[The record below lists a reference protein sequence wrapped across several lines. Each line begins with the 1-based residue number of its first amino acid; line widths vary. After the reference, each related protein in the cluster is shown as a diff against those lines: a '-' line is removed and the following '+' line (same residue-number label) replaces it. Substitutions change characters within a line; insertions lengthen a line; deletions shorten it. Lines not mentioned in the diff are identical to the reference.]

1 VDGSPV
7 LNLDPSDLLAI
18 VLRTGTVYVFLLV
31 LLRLA
36 GKRELG
42 QLRLF
47 DLVVVLVVSN
57 AVQNAMVG
65 PDTSLTGGLIAATT
79 LVLLNWG
86 VGRFS
91 LRTSRLGS
99 VLTGSPT
106 LLVYDGRVI
115 DAHMRREGVTD
126 DELLMALREHG
137 FTSPGE
143 VKLALLEVD
152 GTISVIPRDAP
163 VQRSRRRVR
172 GRKPAG

>member
-1 VDGSPV
+1 MERSAV

-18 VLRTGTVYVFLLV
+18 VLRTGTVYVFLLAV
-31 LLRLA
+31 LRLA

-47 DLVVVLVVSN
+47 DLVVILIVSN

-65 PDTSLTGGLIAATT
+65 PDTSLTGGLVAATT
-79 LVLLNWG
+79 LVVLDWG

-91 LRTSRLGS
+91 LQASWLGS
-99 VLTGSPT
+99 LLAGTPT
-106 LLVYDGRVI
+106 LLVYDGQVI
-115 DAHMRREGVTD
+115 DAHMRREGVTE

-137 FTSPGE
+137 FVSPNDA
-143 VKLALLEVD
+143 KLAVLEVD

>member
-1 VDGSPV
+1 M
-7 LNLDPSDLLAI
+7 LNLDPSELLAI
-18 VLRTGTVYVFLLV
+18 ALRTGSVYVFLLV
-31 LLRLA
+31 VLRLA

-47 DLVVVLVVSN
+47 DLVVILTLSN

-65 PDTSLTGGLIAATT
+65 PDTSLTGGLIAAAT
-79 LVLLNWG
+79 LVLLDWG
-86 VGRFS
+86 AGRSS
-91 LRTSRLGS
+91 LRVGWLG
-99 VLTGSPT
+99 VLLAGTPT
-106 LLVYDGRVI
+106 LLVYDGQVI
-115 DAHMRREGVTD
+115 GEHMRREGVTE

-137 FTSPGE
+137 FVSPND
-143 VKLALLEVD
+143 VQLAVLEVD